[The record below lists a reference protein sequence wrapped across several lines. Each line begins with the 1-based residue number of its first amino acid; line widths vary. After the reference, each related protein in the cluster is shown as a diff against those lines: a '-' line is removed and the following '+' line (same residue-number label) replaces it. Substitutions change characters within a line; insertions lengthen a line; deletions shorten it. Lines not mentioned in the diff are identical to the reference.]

1 MSKKRILVVD
11 DERDIVEIIREL
23 LEGDEYSTVAA
34 YDGQQALELIGREPI
49 HLVILDIK
57 MPVIDGFG
65 VIETLRAIPSLAK
78 TPIVVLTA
86 TQMIQDITDRL
97 KGFGI
102 QICLSKPFEPK
113 DLLAAVA
120 EALKSERGDHGA

>member
-23 LEGDEYSTVAA
+23 LEGEGYSTLAA
-34 YDGQQALELIGREPI
+34 YDGQQALELLGGKPV
-49 HLVILDIK
+49 HLIILDIK

-65 VIETLRAIPSLAK
+65 VIKTLRAVPSLARI
-78 TPIVVLTA
+78 PIVVLTA
-86 TQMIQDITDRL
+86 TQMIQDILDRL
-97 KGFGI
+97 KAFGI

-113 DLLAAVA
+113 DLLNAVTR
-120 EALKSERGDHGA
+120 ALKSERAGHGA